1 MRGSGKLRWGVAVIA
16 LVVLVGVLV
25 WRPWSGEPDWRGSM
39 CPDDAVQAR
48 VTVHHRSALDQT
60 VYRTDVGAVPC
71 DSPALGLGVDEG
83 LPSGVELEHLP
94 LTVVVAD
101 DGSARRVTE
110 LYRLPDG
117 AGYVV
122 RQDGLTGTRADAT
135 WGLWVDGTTVEET
148 DGELPR
154 VR

>member
-1 MRGSGKLRWGVAVIA
+1 MRRSRALWWGAAVIA
-16 LVVLVGVLV
+16 LVVVGLCV
-25 WRPWSGEPDWRGSM
+25 WPP
-39 CPDDAVQAR
+39 
-48 VTVHHRSALDQT
+48 
-60 VYRTDVGAVPC
+60 VGAIAC
-71 DSPALGLGVDEG
+71 DSPALGLGVDDG
-83 LPSGVELEHLP
+83 LPSGVDLEHLP

-122 RQDGLTGTRADAT
+122 RQDGLTGTRPDAT
-135 WGLWVDGTTVEET
+135 WGLWVDDTTVEVP

-154 VR
+154 VG